1 MSVKKLYLY
10 IIACLLTIGL
20 PISASGLKVRDFT
33 FSHFGTLEGLSSQR
47 VYSLHKSKDNAVDK
61 SKVRDYLKLKEQEI
75 RQGIAS
81 PGDGYDEEFKGIQLK
96 KQGRDEE
103 ALVQFYIA
111 IGKHFMAPALYT
123 ETAKLLHKYKMY
135 EEELSVLEAELKY
148 SVLNTNKK
156 DEVEKRKE
164 KLKQLISEE

>member
-1 MSVKKLYLY
+1 
-10 IIACLLTIGL
+10 
-20 PISASGLKVRDFT
+20 
-33 FSHFGTLEGLSSQR
+33 
-47 VYSLHKSKDNAVDK
+47 
-61 SKVRDYLKLKEQEI
+61 
-75 RQGIAS
+75 
-81 PGDGYDEEFKGIQLK
+81 
-96 KQGRDEE
+96 
-103 ALVQFYIA
+103 
-111 IGKHFMAPALYT
+111 MAPALYT